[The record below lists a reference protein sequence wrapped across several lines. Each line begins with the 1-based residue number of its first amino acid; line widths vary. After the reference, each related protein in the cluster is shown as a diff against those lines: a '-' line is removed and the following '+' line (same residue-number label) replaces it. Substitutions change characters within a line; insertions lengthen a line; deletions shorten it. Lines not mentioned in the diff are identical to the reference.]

1 MSPGSV
7 GNRDQYNTEGKR
19 NKDTGRDSASVDTV
33 SSQRWHLRRY
43 LKETKEQAMSDGKE
57 SPEQTAM

>member
-1 MSPGSV
+1 MWVIEINITPKEKGT
-7 GNRDQYNTEGKR
+7 RTP
-19 NKDTGRDSASVDTV
+19 GRDSASVDTV

-57 SPEQTAM
+57 SSEQTAM